1 MAATE
6 AAATSYRSLL
16 GGPVFRLLWTGESAG
31 RLGFQ
36 LANFLLPLIAV
47 TVLHESGTRVGAIST
62 AQFVPV
68 VLFALVAGAVAGRWS
83 LRGLL
88 VVCNALRAAALGFV
102 GAMHAALGLHFVHL
116 VVAAVVIGVATVFYD
131 VAYQA
136 SIPQVVPVESLSQ
149 ANGLMQATYSVT
161 QLAGPALA
169 GFLTQ
174 SIGLPVA
181 VGTACALFLGALLS
195 FVAIPPFR
203 HASPAEARSMTK
215 SISRGLRY
223 VWRCRPLRDL
233 CLQAGVSNL
242 LEQAF
247 LTAFMVYSVR
257 ELGMSGGTVGLVVGA
272 GGVGALAGSLTAP
285 RVRRFGVGVLVSTAL
300 PAAGAAFVLI
310 PASIALFGDAA
321 PPLMLAFALNG
332 AAVSFFNVFAVSLR
346 QSIPPE
352 ELLGSATASY
362 RLVSFGTFPLGALLG
377 GALIDVV
384 GGLVT
389 LWLIALLLT
398 VSLSAFLASPL
409 RRVPSIDRA
418 RAFSSRWTT
427 PSRSEQ

>member
-1 MAATE
+1 M
-6 AAATSYRSLL
+6 ATSYRSLL
-16 GGPVFRLLWTGESAG
+16 GQPVFRLLWTGESAG

-47 TVLHESGTRVGAIST
+47 TVLHESGTRVGVIST

-68 VLFALVAGAVAGRWS
+68 VLFALVAGALAGRWP

-88 VVCNALRAAALGFV
+88 VACNALRAGALGFV
-102 GAMHAALGLHFVHL
+102 VSMHAAVGLHFLHL
-116 VVAAVVIGVATVFYD
+116 IIAAAVVGVATVFYD

-136 SIPQVVPVESLSQ
+136 SIPQIVPVEGLSR

-174 SIGLPVA
+174 SLGMPVA
-181 VGTACALFLGALLS
+181 VGTACALFMGALLS
-195 FVAIPPFR
+195 FVAMPPLLQA
-203 HASPAEARSMTK
+203 HSSQAPASLAK
-215 SISRGLRY
+215 SIRQGLGF

-257 ELGMSGGTVGLVVGA
+257 DLGMSGGTVGLVVGA
-272 GGVGALAGSLTAP
+272 GGVGALVGSLTAP
-285 RVRRFGVGVLVSTAL
+285 RIRRVRVGVLVSTAL
-300 PAAGAAFVLI
+300 PAAGLAFVLV
-310 PASIALFGDAA
+310 PASITAFAGAA

-332 AAVSFFNVFAVSLR
+332 AAVSVFNVYAVSLR

-362 RLVSFGTFPLGALLG
+362 RLVSFGTFPIGALLG
-377 GALIDVV
+377 GTLIDAV
-384 GGLVT
+384 GGVAT
-389 LWLIALLLT
+389 LWLIALMLT
-398 VSLSAFLASPL
+398 VSLSMFFGSPL
-409 RRVPSIDRA
+409 KGVPSIEQA
-418 RAFSSRWTT
+418 RVHGSRWTAS
-427 PSRSEQ
+427 SRSEK